1 MEQETRLVNV
11 TEDVIVKEV
20 SVKPKKNVSW
30 FSKNWRAVLSEF
42 VSTTSLLFLGCMTC
56 VPIDGLPMN
65 PPIYSTLGFG
75 MVVLINIQTFGHI
88 SGAHMNPAVTLAAV
102 IWGNMSVALGTVYA
116 LAQISGAFVGYG
128 VLIALSPVDLSS
140 GVCVTR
146 PHVKH
151 TEYQALGVEIVLTV
165 ILVLLNCSVWDPINE
180 KKNQCMSTMFGL
192 SIAGLSIAGGP
203 LTGAGMNPARSLAP
217 AVWTS
222 SWKSHWIYWVG
233 PLLGSTVAVLFYKYI
248 WLKTEKVEE
257 PEVLTWTGSRSIVS
271 QS

>member
-1 MEQETRLVNV
+1 
-11 TEDVIVKEV
+11 
-20 SVKPKKNVSW
+20 
-30 FSKNWRAVLSEF
+30 
-42 VSTTSLLFLGCMTC
+42 
-56 VPIDGLPMN
+56 
-65 PPIYSTLGFG
+65 
-75 MVVLINIQTFGHI
+75 
-88 SGAHMNPAVTLAAV
+88 MNPAVTLAAV

-116 LAQISGAFVGYG
+116 LAQICGAFVGYG

-180 KKNQCMSTMFGL
+180 KKNQCMSTMLGL

-222 SWKSHWIYWVG
+222 SWKSHWVYWVG

-248 WLKTEKVEE
+248 WLKTEKMEE